1 MNKYEE
7 YIKLGLTEERYCQML
22 KSFGREEMIDDAI
35 SIWGIEKVNRGYDI
49 FDFDGTGLLQI
60 EEISDTDAF
69 NCDDEAAVR
78 QAIIDGVKIIPIEE
92 LPSNFDRKYLG
103 WIDTPDNRQRIKEY
117 CSENNYYCN
126 GNSL

>member
-60 EEISDTDAF
+60 EEIND
-69 NCDDEAAVR
+69 
-78 QAIIDGVKIIPIEE
+78 IIGKI
-92 LPSNFDRKYLG
+92 FG
-103 WIDTPDNRQRIKEY
+103 
-117 CSENNYYCN
+117 
-126 GNSL
+126 GN

>member
-7 YIKLGLTEERYCQML
+7 YIKLGLTEDRYYQML

-78 QAIIDGVKIIPIEE
+78 QAIIDGIKIIPIEE

>member
-7 YIKLGLTEERYCQML
+7 YIKLGLTEERYYQML

-35 SIWGIEKVNRGYDI
+35 SIWGIKKVNRGYDI

-78 QAIIDGVKIIPIEE
+78 QAIIDGIKIIPIEE